1 MKTLI
6 TFLAMW
12 AVTYVIYT
20 SMDRVDAVK
29 HEQKLEASCIAR
41 LINVGIERK
50 DIGVKDGKCWID
62 SDK

>member
-12 AVTYVIYT
+12 AITYVIYA

-29 HEQKLEASCIAR
+29 HEQKMEASCIAK

>member
-12 AVTYVIYT
+12 AGTYLIIT
-20 SMDRVDAVK
+20 SMDKVDTVK
-29 HEQKLEASCIAR
+29 HEQKMEASCIAK

>member
-1 MKTLI
+1 MKSI
-6 TFLAMW
+6 IVFLAMW
-12 AVTYVIYT
+12 AVTYVIYN
-20 SMDRVDAVK
+20 SMDRVDTVK
-29 HEQKLEASCIAR
+29 REQKMEASCIAK